1 MSGMSRSARPVAVT
15 GLLVAALMG
24 GLVLFQVLLA
34 AGAPWGRAAYGG
46 QSAELPA
53 YLRVASAVAAVVW
66 SFVALL
72 VLRRVGVIGWS
83 PMPTRWL
90 RAASWVVVVV
100 MALATVLN
108 AITPSAIE
116 RAIWFPVSALMLVGM
131 LVVVLRG

>member
-1 MSGMSRSARPVAVT
+1 
-15 GLLVAALMG
+15 
-24 GLVLFQVLLA
+24 
-34 AGAPWGRAAYGG
+34 
-46 QSAELPA
+46 
-53 YLRVASAVAAVVW
+53 
-66 SFVALL
+66 
-72 VLRRVGVIGWS
+72 
-83 PMPTRWL
+83 MPTRWL